1 VIVELFPLCLVEIKC
16 VAPREIFK
24 LVREME
30 AKRRERERIGR
41 FQERFSRW
49 CGTAFNWGWGCEKEL
64 DSILIDAERLQRQPP
79 ASAG

>member
-30 AKRRERERIGR
+30 AKRSERERENREISR
-41 FQERFSRW
+41 ALFSVVRN
-49 CGTAFNWGWGCEKEL
+49 CV
-64 DSILIDAERLQRQPP
+64 
-79 ASAG
+79 

>member
-30 AKRRERERIGR
+30 AKRRERESGD
-41 FQERFSRW
+41 FKS
-49 CGTAFNWGWGCEKEL
+49 AFLGGAEL
-64 DSILIDAERLQRQPP
+64 RLTEAGAVKRNLIQY
-79 ASAG
+79 